1 MVVYYINA
9 INIISYNLNSKEKQT
24 MAKVDIYHYGS
35 PTSVTSVTLS
45 NCDSSDTADYA
56 VLLTRTTNDSTVHPV
71 DMIKPSGISGSTL
84 TLTGSAV
91 DGCNMIMVTQK
102 G

>member
-1 MVVYYINA
+1 
-9 INIISYNLNSKEKQT
+9 

-35 PTSVTSVTLS
+35 PTAVTDVTLS
-45 NCDSSDTADYA
+45 NCDSTNTADYT
-56 VLLTRTTNDSTVHPV
+56 VMIVRTSPDSSVQPV
-71 DMIKPSGISGSTL
+71 DMIKPNGISGSTM

-91 DGCNMIMVTQK
+91 SGCNMIMVTQQ

>member
-1 MVVYYINA
+1 
-9 INIISYNLNSKEKQT
+9 

-35 PTSVTSVTLS
+35 PTAVTNVTLS
-45 NCDSSDTADYA
+45 NCDSTNTADYTVMIVRTLDDSS
-56 VLLTRTTNDSTVHPV
+56 VLPV
-71 DMIKPSGISGSTL
+71 DMIKPNGVSGSTM

-91 DGCNMIMVTQK
+91 SGCNMIMVTQK